1 MNEVSGNSL
10 GLSIQAAAQHGL
22 PVEAIFEGLSIAP
35 DAIPERVDWDTFR
48 TVNERLGRLCGDRVP
63 LDELGALLFTVP
75 RMQRVLAAVQLVASP
90 RMLFWAGHMWA
101 TPSAFR
107 PVDCTFEDLDGG
119 RVRLGARIREPYPD
133 SPEFF
138 AITRGVY
145 RALPR
150 LLGLPDAQVS
160 LELQPRA
167 AVYTVDLPPSLTLWS
182 RLRRAAMLVLAPRAV
197 LAELRDQNEQLRARF
212 DELAI
217 AHQEADR
224 LRRDAEHARD
234 VAEAALRVKSE
245 FLATV
250 SHELRT
256 PLNGILGVADLLLGS
271 PLGPEQREH
280 AETIL
285 ASGNTL
291 LGLIGDVLDFSKID
305 AGKVDLARAAFDPRA
320 LLADVTRGLEATA
333 RAKGLSLATSGD
345 RALPPLAVGDRERVR
360 QVLANLVAN
369 ALKFTE
375 HGGVSVEGSIA
386 RREAG
391 APLLR
396 FTVRDTGIGIAR
408 TSVARI
414 FDPFTQVD
422 ASPRRRFGG
431 TGLGLA
437 ICKQL
442 VAQMGGDIGVDTEPG
457 RGSTF
462 WFTVPVELPAE
473 GAPPGP
479 EAHAAP
485 PVGPRLVPSPPVSL
499 RPRSLRPAS
508 LRPRVSGPRT
518 LRPRA
523 GRAEEGDGARPW
535 VLLVDDNPVN
545 LKVAAQALKRL
556 EYNVATATDGARAL
570 EVFATRPFVA
580 VLMDCQ
586 MPVMDGYEATAH
598 IRDREAGGKRHTPVI
613 AITAN
618 AMDGDRER
626 CLASGMDDYI
636 AKPVRLDVLRETLSR
651 WAAPAVTCLPAR
663 PTSVAPAAG

>member
-1 MNEVSGNSL
+1 MNEVAGRAL
-10 GLSIQAAAQHGL
+10 GLYTRAAERYGIPL
-22 PVEAIFEGLSIAP
+22 EDLFEGTSLTP
-35 DAIPERVDWDTFR
+35 DAAPEQFDWETFCALNR
-48 TVNERLGRLCGDRVP
+48 RLARLCEDRVP
-63 LDELGALLFTVP
+63 LEQLGELLFAVP
-75 RMQRVLAAVQLVASP
+75 TMQRVLAAVQLIASP
-90 RMLFWAGHMWA
+90 RMLFWTAHMWA
-101 TPSAFR
+101 TPAAFHAL
-107 PVDCTFEDLDGG
+107 DCAVEEVGANSMQLTAT
-119 RVRLGARIREPYPD
+119 VRAPYSD

-138 AITRGVY
+138 RVTQGIY

-160 LELQPRA
+160 LELRPRA
-167 AVYTVDLPPSLTLWS
+167 AVYTVDLPPSLTLWA
-182 RLRRAAMLVLAPRAV
+182 RLRRAAMLVLSPRAV

-212 DELAI
+212 DELAV
-217 AHQEADR
+217 AHEEADR

-285 ASGNTL
+285 ASGNAL

-320 LLADVTRGLEATA
+320 LLAEVTRGLEATA
-333 RAKGLSLATSGD
+333 RAKGLALTTTGD

-375 HGGVSVEGSIA
+375 HGGVSVDGSVA
-386 RREAG
+386 CREAG
-391 APLLR
+391 PPLLR

-442 VAQMGGDIGVDTEPG
+442 IAQMGGDIGVETEPG

-473 GAPPGP
+473 
-479 EAHAAP
+479 AAP
-485 PVGPRLVPSPPVSL
+485 PAPEAPAAPPGPRLVPSPPGSL

-518 LRPRA
+518 ARPRGA
-523 GRAEEGDGARPW
+523 RAEEGDAARPW

-545 LKVAAQALKRL
+545 LKVAAHALKRL
-556 EYNVATATDGARAL
+556 EYNVATAADGARAL
-570 EVFATRPFVA
+570 EVLASRPFVA

-586 MPVMDGYEATAH
+586 MPVMDGYEATAR
-598 IRDREAGGKRHTPVI
+598 IRAQEAGGRRRTPVI
-613 AITAN
+613 AVTAN
-618 AMDGDRER
+618 AMEGDRER
-626 CLASGMDDYI
+626 CLASGMDDYV
-636 AKPVRLDVLRETLSR
+636 AKPVRLDALRETLAR
-651 WAAPAVTCLPAR
+651 WVAPSANRRDAR